1 MWTCHRTL
9 GRGGCLSRMFRQTVK
24 YCRKVQEWKKIDN
37 IPFIYLIFVYIPAWE
52 GIYVRRRLKMRVRS
66 QIALR
71 RRRNVGQA
79 IPTERKDATTGP
91 EMRKHNGPV
100 AWKCDTAV
108 PTKSVWSRCSKVRHQ
123 HGPASPFRGTEAG
136 TVPQPDNMAP
146 CWPTSWG
153 TSVSQLNHARPT
165 YVLMHM
171 CIQIIMLLACGF
183 ANAICAYVRICT
195 YND

>member
-9 GRGGCLSRMFRQTVK
+9 GRGGCLSRMFRQTLK

-79 IPTERKDATTGP
+79 VPTERKDATTTISW
-91 EMRKHNGPV
+91 
-100 AWKCDTAV
+100 AWN
-108 PTKSVWSRCSKVRHQ
+108 TKTWRSRGLKVQ
-123 HGPASPFRGTEAG
+123 YRGTHQDGLVSLLKSAAP
-136 TVPQPDNMAP
+136 TWSCFSVPRHRGRDG
-146 CWPTSWG
+146 PT
-153 TSVSQLNHARPT
+153 TR
-165 YVLMHM
+165 
-171 CIQIIMLLACGF
+171 
-183 ANAICAYVRICT
+183 
-195 YND
+195 